1 MQLKNNKILL
11 VDDNI
16 ALRGMLSFSLETAG
30 YGVVEAESREEAI
43 LQLKQHSIPVVILD
57 LGMPPNQYTP
67 EEGLAVLNWT
77 VENQPETNVVV
88 LTGQDNESV
97 SYSALK
103 QGAFD
108 FLEKP
113 VTVEMLLVAVKRAY
127 LFYEQT
133 QKLKQQE
140 GIQKV
145 QIEVCLGQ
153 GVKETRN
160 QAEQKLVKQVLA
172 DTGFNV
178 HEAARRL
185 GLKRENMYY
194 LIKKYHLQREEGL
207 TPLKKGNMN
216 DKL

>member
-1 MQLKNNKILL
+1 M
-11 VDDNI
+11 DDNV
-16 ALRGMLSFSLETAG
+16 ALRGMLAFSLETAG
-30 YGVVEAESREEAI
+30 YEVIEAASREEAI
-43 LQLKQHSIPVVILD
+43 LELKQYSIPVIILD

-67 EEGLAVLNWT
+67 EEGLAVLDWI
-77 VENQPETNVVV
+77 VANQPETNVVV

-97 SYSALK
+97 SYLALK

-113 VTVEMLLVAVKRAY
+113 VTVDALLVAVKRAW
-127 LFYEQT
+127 LFYDQT
-133 QKLKQQE
+133 KKLKQQE

-185 GLKRENMYY
+185 GLKRENLYY
-194 LIKKYHLQREEGL
+194 LIKKYGLQREEGVE
-207 TPLKKGNMN
+207 PSKS
-216 DKL
+216 D

>member
-1 MQLKNNKILL
+1 MKNSKILL
-11 VDDNI
+11 VDDNS

-30 YGVVEAESREEAI
+30 YEVIEAESRAEAI
-43 LQLKQHSIPVVILD
+43 LQLKQQAVPVVILD
-57 LGMPPNQYTP
+57 MGMPPNQYTP
-67 EEGLAVLNWT
+67 EEGLAVLDWI
-77 VENQPETNVVV
+77 VVNQPETKVVV
-88 LTGQDNESV
+88 LTGQDDEGV
-97 SYSALK
+97 SYLALK
-103 QGAFD
+103 KGAFD

-113 VTVEMLLVAVKRAY
+113 ITVVMLLVAVKRAC

-133 QKLKQQE
+133 KKLKQEE

-145 QIEVCLGQ
+145 QIEVSLGQ

-194 LIKKYHLQREEGL
+194 LIKKYNLQREEASEH
-207 TPLKKGNMN
+207 
-216 DKL
+216 